1 MYRIYAPSPLLTPYI
16 AQYWTLCSTGAIS
29 LDEAIFVDGQAD
41 ILFNFGVGYLRQ
53 NLNGDAQTLYA
64 THLDAQRTYPVAIAQ
79 KGAIDLLGVRFRA
92 GGLAAFTRIPID
104 ETSDQTI
111 DLAVIWGGAPRT
123 LEARLY
129 DCGDDLGRIAL
140 LDDFFLRHLA
150 PTPYTPLMRYVASL
164 IESPLQP
171 SISAISREVSYS
183 IRTLDRLFKAAFGY
197 TPKFYARVARF
208 QRALAM
214 VGAPG
219 EATFAEIAAACG
231 YYDQSHFTHDF
242 NHFAGS
248 APAAYRALMLA
259 RQADPPPNLVQFFQS
274 PDEQMF

>member
-1 MYRIYAPSPLLTPYI
+1 MYRLYSPSPLLSPYI
-16 AQYWTLCSTGAIS
+16 EQYWALRSTGATA
-29 LDEAIFVDGQAD
+29 LDEAIFVDGRAD

-53 NLNGDAQTLYA
+53 KASGEAQTLYA

-79 KGAIDLLGVRFRA
+79 TGAIDLLGVRFRA
-92 GGLAAFTRIPID
+92 GGLAAFTRIPIH

-111 DLAVIWGGAPRT
+111 DLAALWGSTPRT
-123 LEARLY
+123 LEVQLY
-129 DCGDDLGRIAL
+129 DCTDDLGRVAL
-140 LDDFFLRHLA
+140 LDSFFLRHLA
-150 PTPYTPLMRYVASL
+150 PTPYAPLLRYVASL

-171 SISAISREVSYS
+171 RISALSREVGYS

-208 QRALAM
+208 QRALAL

-219 EATFAEIAAACG
+219 EVTFAEIAATCG

-248 APAAYRALMLA
+248 APAVYRALMLA
-259 RQADPPPNLVQFFQS
+259 RTDDPPPNLVQFFQAT
-274 PDEQMF
+274 DEQMF